1 MVKRETANNES
12 TSTLKKYPS
21 QANTPQTI
29 SMSCKRANKAM
40 KEYLRSYLKLIYKAI
55 PRKAK
60 RRETK
65 LLLSSCFPRLGPIIS
80 TKVFSTLNGPKD
92 LLTSTTTDSD

>member
-29 SMSCKRANKAM
+29 SMS
-40 KEYLRSYLKLIYKAI
+40 
-55 PRKAK
+55 
-60 RRETK
+60 
-65 LLLSSCFPRLGPIIS
+65 
-80 TKVFSTLNGPKD
+80 
-92 LLTSTTTDSD
+92 